1 MRIKFVWILGRMS
14 GSLSLSLTHA
24 RTLSPPR
31 KNIVVVQMG
40 GAEGVRAR
48 EYGNLTL
55 QTAGGLHMHCIPR
68 SRAAT
73 APDDNN

>member
-1 MRIKFVWILGRMS
+1 MSHPHPRMRRL
-14 GSLSLSLTHA
+14 L
-24 RTLSPPR
+24 
-31 KNIVVVQMG
+31 VVQMG
-40 GAEGVRAR
+40 GDEGVRAR

-73 APDDNN
+73 SKDGSN